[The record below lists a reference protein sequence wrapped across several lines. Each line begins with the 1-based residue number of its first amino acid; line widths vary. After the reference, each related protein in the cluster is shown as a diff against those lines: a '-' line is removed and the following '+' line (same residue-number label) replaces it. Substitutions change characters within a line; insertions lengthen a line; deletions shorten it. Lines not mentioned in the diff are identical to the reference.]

1 MRWLALL
8 AVASAAAPPLDLHLD
23 LGAPPVSIPIAED
36 FASFSMETMHVLDI
50 TSAQSFPV
58 LLQHQQRVV
67 GRPFESPAAI
77 GVPRQADKPMQKVIT
92 GVRIGFDVIEENT
105 RRMDQFRQS
114 RRISKRSS
122 LAIALRAGL
131 SHERSRHSTVLVS
144 KSLQLLGQTLWV
156 CIGKYMQTVNP

>member
-1 MRWLALL
+1 
-8 AVASAAAPPLDLHLD
+8 
-23 LGAPPVSIPIAED
+23 
-36 FASFSMETMHVLDI
+36 
-50 TSAQSFPV
+50 
-58 LLQHQQRVV
+58 
-67 GRPFESPAAI
+67 
-77 GVPRQADKPMQKVIT
+77 MQKVIT

-122 LAIALRAGL
+122 LAITLRAGL

-156 CIGKYMQTVNP
+156 CIGKCMQTVNP